1 MNNNL
6 HFKEITNIMLRLL
19 GNIYWVL
26 ALTGT
31 IRHGLK
37 FHDLNAIEAG
47 LRNQLPKQISSVG
60 K

>member
-6 HFKEITNIMLRLL
+6 YFKEITNIMISLFE
-19 GNIYWVL
+19 NIYWVP

-31 IRHGLK
+31 ICHGLK
-37 FHDLNAIEAG
+37 FQDLNYTEAG
-47 LRNQLPKQISSVG
+47 LRNQLPKQISSGG